1 MQEPNSYLAQALKA
15 LRKQHGWSL
24 DQAAQQ
30 TGVSKAMLGQIERG
44 ESSPTLA
51 TLWKIAGGF
60 HISIS
65 HFLAS
70 AEQPATGTLMRSANS
85 LRQQPASDNVLIA
98 LLFPYDPYFGFE
110 LLEMT
115 LLPGYVRESDAHES
129 GVVEHVTVVRGAM
142 DLLVDGEWRRLD
154 EGSAVRFAADRPHGY
169 RNLGS
174 APAVFHNLIH
184 YPPGYRPPV
193 SSGDAVDQ

>member
-1 MQEPNSYLAQALKA
+1 MQPSDLHLPQALKA
-15 LRKQHGWSL
+15 LRKQYGWSL

-60 HISIS
+60 HVSIS

-70 AEQPATGTLMRSANS
+70 AGQPERGTVVRHVEE
-85 LRQQPASDNVLIA
+85 LRRQPASDRMLIA
-98 LLFPYDPYFGFE
+98 PLFPYDPYFGFE
-110 LLEMT
+110 LLELT
-115 LLPGYVRESDAHES
+115 LLPGYVRESDAHEA
-129 GVVEHVTVVRGAM
+129 GVVEHVTVVRGTM
-142 DLLVDGEWRRLD
+142 ELLVDGAWKILP

-174 APAVFHNLIH
+174 EPVVFHNLIH
-184 YPPGYRPPV
+184 YPPGFEPRDSTV
-193 SSGDAVDQ
+193 